1 MRKDFANELAK
12 AQNIKRVDLVEK
24 DLILHQLLLD
34 FSKNKF
40 ISENFVFKG
49 GTCLMKHYIG
59 YYRFSEDIDFTWKN
73 QKLFEKMSQK
83 EIRRNLS
90 KIIDETG
97 KIIEEISGK
106 RNVEFKCEKHN
117 KKFVELGGGNKFCTF
132 KIWYNSE
139 VLNSESF
146 MKVQINFVE
155 KLLFSPQKAELKSLQ
170 SAPNEELSILFPEYE
185 EYVQKIAFDVYD
197 IREILSE
204 KIRSIL
210 TRQGI
215 KARDFLDV
223 YLISK
228 KHQINVEDMYDLIV
242 SKTRFMLDSYEK
254 YRKNFEAKKDVI
266 LSQSFRWGE
275 EKDLLLQPID
285 EKEFFSFLEKL
296 QPTLKVIIEKVT
308 EQTGDNAL
316 QFNRFS
322 KHIKN
327 NKQVT

>member
-1 MRKDFANELAK
+1 MRKDFANEVAK
-12 AQNIKRVDLVEK
+12 AQSIKRVDLVEK

-34 FSKNKF
+34 FSKSKF

-49 GTCLMKHYIG
+49 GTCLIKHYLG

-73 QKLFEKMSQK
+73 QKLFEGMTQK
-83 EIRRNLS
+83 QIRRNLS
-90 KIIDETG
+90 KIIDKTG
-97 KIIEEISGK
+97 KIIEEISVK
-106 RNVEFKCEKHN
+106 RNLEFKCEKHN

-132 KIWYNSE
+132 KIWYKSE

-155 KLLFSPQKAELKSLQ
+155 KLFFVPQRAELKSLQ
-170 SAPNEELSILFPEYE
+170 SAPDEELSLLFPEHEQYF
-185 EYVQKIAFDVYD
+185 QKIAFDVYD
-197 IREILSE
+197 IREIFSE

-223 YLISK
+223 YLLSK
-228 KHQINVEDMYDLIV
+228 KHPIKLEDMYDPIV

-266 LSQSFRWGE
+266 ISQSFRWGE

-285 EKEFFSFLEKL
+285 EKEFFTFLEKL
-296 QPTLKVIIEKVT
+296 QSALKTIIEKVT
-308 EQTGDNAL
+308 E
-316 QFNRFS
+316 
-322 KHIKN
+322 
-327 NKQVT
+327 

>member
-1 MRKDFANELAK
+1 MRKDFANEVAK
-12 AQNIKRVDLVEK
+12 AQNIKRVELVEK

-49 GTCLMKHYIG
+49 GTCLIKYYLG
-59 YYRFSEDIDFTWKN
+59 YYRFSEDIDFTWKD
-73 QKLFEKMSQK
+73 QKFFEGMSQK
-83 EIRRNLS
+83 KVRRNLS
-90 KIIDETG
+90 KIINETG
-97 KIIEEISGK
+97 KIIEEISVK
-106 RNVEFKCEKHN
+106 RNLEFKCEKHN

-132 KIWYNSE
+132 KIWYRSE

-146 MKVQINFVE
+146 MKVQINFIE
-155 KLLFSPQKAELKSLQ
+155 KLLFAPQKAELKSLL
-170 SAPNEELSILFPEYE
+170 SDYDEELSLLFPEHE

-197 IREILSE
+197 IREIFSE

-228 KHQINVEDMYDLIV
+228 KHQIEVEDMYDPIV
-242 SKTRFMLDSYEK
+242 SKTRFMLDFYEK
-254 YRKNFEAKKDVI
+254 YRKNFEAKKEIVT
-266 LSQSFRWGE
+266 SQSFRWGE

-285 EKEFFSFLEKL
+285 EKEFFTFLEKL
-296 QPTLKVIIEKVT
+296 QPALKTIIEKVT
-308 EQTGDNAL
+308 E
-316 QFNRFS
+316 
-322 KHIKN
+322 
-327 NKQVT
+327 